1 MQFSADTW
9 HDPATFAINR
19 LPGRSVPLGRGTL
32 DGERGSLHGRDGE
45 HEVDER
51 HEHEHADGDELD

>member
-32 DGERGSLHGRDGE
+32 DGEPDPWFDFE
-45 HEVDER
+45 QAAVDTR
-51 HEHEHADGDELD
+51 QFTAISA